1 MSHLKSLL
9 NFTIFSAPFRRSSS
23 APIDGNTLSGN
34 VDPRITFSSSSFNL
48 IRPICMVTSLSLFS
62 FFAFFPDLLLINL
75 ELRSF
80 PFFLYTRQRWV
91 ECFDVAFFLKSPF
104 LIQQHIKNRHLL
116 LLLSTHNYDKT
127 SLQWVIVNHNPSK
140 TSWRTA
146 KFAGK
151 ANLFAQS
158 LQPRARA
165 CVLFVCSVCFLFAAF
180 VFCFAAF
187 VFCLQRSFFVCS
199 IRFLFAAFLLFAAY
213 VFYLQFSFFL
223 CSVLFYL

>member
-1 MSHLKSLL
+1 MFWRNKRKIDFSWVSSDSRRSQKVALKSLL

-23 APIDGNTLSGN
+23 APIDGNTLSSN
-34 VDPRITFSSSSFNL
+34 VDPRITSSSSSFNL

-62 FFAFFPDLLLINL
+62 FFAFFPDLLLTNL

-91 ECFDVAFFLKSPF
+91 ECFDVAFFLKIPF

-165 CVLFVCSVCFLFAAF
+165 CVLFVCSVCF
-180 VFCFAAF
+180 
-187 VFCLQRSFFVCS
+187 FVCS
-199 IRFLFAAFLLFAAY
+199 IRFLFVAFLLLAA
-213 VFYLQFSFFL
+213 
-223 CSVLFYL
+223 